1 MSEMEDKDSLD
12 LDFPS
17 ENNNLSLKHLQNHS
31 KLSMNDINSKNFTDL
46 MERETDP
53 VSRSQNPLRQ
63 SGNAMKFQNAYG
75 STSELATKR
84 RVEKEIN
91 LQMESMQKQL
101 ENVESKNLDL
111 VKIRKKVTQ
120 ELDQK
125 TREVKF
131 LEKQCYEQ
139 QNEISQLKAQLEST
153 VRVTSKQGGG
163 RTFTA
168 PSHILSSQQHIQH
181 QQQQLPKLMD
191 EIKSLQDVVHQIEKE
206 NQALKE
212 RNSDYGMKI
221 KVLQD
226 ALTFRSEEIGLSGHS
241 DLLLKVSS
249 LKGEVV
255 ALKKELTSKI
265 TSVDSVEQEKKSL
278 LTEQK
283 SLQEQIASIQ
293 DRLAKSQQENFKLS
307 NNDLAL
313 LLKTT
318 EQERDLLLEYIQ
330 QNMTKTL
337 ALTKQIEV
345 LENESRISMQKIFL
359 LEKTHQDNNENFERN
374 KTLLNSLENEN
385 LDLKHKMKEILQE
398 HDQQSYEL
406 ESCKKHFNRKSVETE
421 ENEKI
426 QATLFT
432 QVSET
437 RVLTCLFPH
446 VKYIVFSF
454 YIFLVES

>member
-1 MSEMEDKDSLD
+1 MEDKDSID

-31 KLSMNDINSKNFTDL
+31 KLSMNDINSKNYSDF

-63 SGNAMKFQNAYG
+63 SGNALKLQNAYG

-111 VKIRKKVTQ
+111 VKIRKKITQ

-163 RTFTA
+163 RNFTA
-168 PSHILSSQQHIQH
+168 PSHLLSSQQHIQH

-191 EIKSLQDVVHQIEKE
+191 EIKSLQDIVHQIEKE

-265 TSVDSVEQEKKSL
+265 TTVDSAEQEKKSL

-345 LENESRISMQKIFL
+345 LENESRVSMQKIFL
-359 LEKTHQDNNENFERN
+359 LEKTHQDNNEMFERN

-385 LDLKHKMKEILQE
+385 LDLKHKMKEVLQE

-406 ESCKKHFNRKSVETE
+406 ENCKKHFNRKSVETE

-432 QVSET
+432 QVNAS
-437 RVLTCLFPH
+437 LNCFFLF
-446 VKYIVFSF
+446 F
-454 YIFLVES
+454 